1 MKKRNKE
8 FDDPYEVLSDK
19 AREKAERRY
28 HALCYLN
35 LAVKAVLFFLLGAVL
50 SFLLKR

>member
-8 FDDPYEVLSDK
+8 FNDSYKVLSDK

-28 HALCYLN
+28 HAQGPRDLPAAADIGDYD
-35 LAVKAVLFFLLGAVL
+35 G
-50 SFLLKR
+50 R